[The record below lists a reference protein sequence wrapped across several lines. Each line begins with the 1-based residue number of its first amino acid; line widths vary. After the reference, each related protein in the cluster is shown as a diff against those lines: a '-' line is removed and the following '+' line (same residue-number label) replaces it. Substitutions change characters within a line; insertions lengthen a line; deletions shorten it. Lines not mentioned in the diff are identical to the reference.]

1 MNQLKCRYEASLRR
15 TLQRLV
21 LCSTLNSTLIIN
33 LMTSAYILLSE
44 LVLYFFCVLCVPA
57 VISQRTQSIHKR
69 HEV

>member
-33 LMTSAYILLSE
+33 LVTI
-44 LVLYFFCVLCVPA
+44 CVYP
-57 VISQRTQSIHKR
+57 T
-69 HEV
+69 